1 MKKELKE
8 KFVTVRLPESVLA
21 QLQAVCESET
31 RTISAQ
37 ILYYIKKGLVIKD

>member
-8 KFVTVRLPESVLA
+8 KFVTVRLPESILA
-21 QLQAVCESET
+21 QLQAACELET
-31 RTISAQ
+31 RTMSAQ

>member
-1 MKKELKE
+1 MKKEIKE
-8 KFVTVRLPESVLA
+8 KFVPVRLPESILT

-37 ILYYIKKGLVIKD
+37 ILYYIKKGLVVKK